1 MKARGEDVFLTRE
14 FRDLG
19 EERQVLRALRALVDD
34 GRLVR
39 LGYGVYARAE
49 PSPLTGRPMLTG
61 QGFGPVVRQALD
73 KLQVP
78 WEPSAAERDYNA
90 GRTTQV
96 PMRPRV
102 RLRSGRFSRKLRYNG
117 MELAFDR

>member
-1 MKARGEDVFLTRE
+1 MTVYPHLDPAVQAHADLPNRE
-14 FRDLG
+14 RIEHIRVD
-19 EERQVLRALRALVDD
+19 RWIDYPRA
-34 GRLVR
+34 
-39 LGYGVYARAE
+39 
-49 PSPLTGRPMLTG
+49 
-61 QGFGPVVRQALD
+61 RQALD